1 MCSSD
6 LEIQHPLHPQL
17 PSSDPT
23 LRVSARTVA
32 LARGRRSRTVRPAP
46 TGPGTGDLGP
56 FLRRVPPA
64 QGDSMILPDRRDA
77 GRRLAARCT
86 HLRAERPVAREV
98 ALALGAPLDVL
109 VVTKVRD
116 PHHPAL
122 GRVADLAVDWF
133 RVHLDAGLSPS
144 GR

>member
-1 MCSSD
+1 
-6 LEIQHPLHPQL
+6 
-17 PSSDPT
+17 
-23 LRVSARTVA
+23 
-32 LARGRRSRTVRPAP
+32 
-46 TGPGTGDLGP
+46 
-56 FLRRVPPA
+56 
-64 QGDSMILPDRRDA
+64 MILPDRRDA
-77 GRRLAARCT
+77 GRRLAARCA
-86 HLRAERPVAREV
+86 HLRAERPVVLGVTRGGVPVAREV

-122 GRVADLAVDWF
+122 GRVADLAVAWF